1 MADRYSWWKNLT
13 GKNKNHFKV
22 GQQEFGNADKTSV
35 KQTGSENKNDIL
47 ISDETYDDSQLEP
60 SFSEYTCRRNWTVSR
75 SGRFKEKRRVRV
87 TMPENN
93 FYDKNIAA
101 AK

>member
-13 GKNKNHFKV
+13 GKNKNNFKE
-22 GQQEFGNADKTSV
+22 GQQEFGNATSV
-35 KQTGSENKNDIL
+35 KQTGGDNKNGNL

-60 SFSEYTCRRNWTVSR
+60 SFNEHTCRRNWTVSR

-93 FYDKNIAA
+93 FYDKNVAA

>member
-1 MADRYSWWKNLT
+1 MADRHSWWKNLT
-13 GKNKNHFKV
+13 GKNKNHFKE
-22 GQQEFGNADKTSV
+22 GQQEFGNATSV
-35 KQTGSENKNDIL
+35 NQTGGDNKNL

-60 SFSEYTCRRNWTVSR
+60 SFNEHTCRRNLTVSR

-93 FYDKNIAA
+93 FYDKNVAA

>member
-13 GKNKNHFKV
+13 GKNKNHYKES
-22 GQQEFGNADKTSV
+22 QANGNADKTSV
-35 KQTGSENKNDIL
+35 IQTGSDNNNGNL
-47 ISDETYDDSQLEP
+47 ISDETYDDSQLQP
-60 SFSEYTCRRNWTVSR
+60 SFNEHTCRRNWTVSR
-75 SGRFKEKRRVRV
+75 SGRFKEKRKVRV

-101 AK
+101 AN

>member
-13 GKNKNHFKV
+13 GKNKNHFKE
-22 GQQEFGNADKTSV
+22 GQPEFGNATSV
-35 KQTGSENKNDIL
+35 KQTGDDNKNGNL

-60 SFSEYTCRRNWTVSR
+60 SFNEHTCRRNWTVSR